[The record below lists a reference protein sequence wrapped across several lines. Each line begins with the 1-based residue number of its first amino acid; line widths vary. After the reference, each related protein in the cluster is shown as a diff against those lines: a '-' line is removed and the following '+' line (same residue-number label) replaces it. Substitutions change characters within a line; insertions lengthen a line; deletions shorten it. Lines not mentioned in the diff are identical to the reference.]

1 MALELKCWISNLYVR
16 KKFFKLYFRKSR
28 YLYTDNLRYRKMS
41 SSNKTLGATRTEKL
55 AQWAVSLQYQDIPQE
70 VIERTKEL
78 FLDWLGCA
86 IAGRHHP
93 AVLAIARYTTEMGP
107 TAGKKSE
114 FVDGSIGF
122 LTSPAFAA
130 LVNGASSHVV
140 EQDDLH
146 NRSMMHPVGGSPR
159 SVEYTLLTTYIFT
172 RDNSYL
178 GYITLSNST

>member
-1 MALELKCWISNLYVR
+1 MS
-16 KKFFKLYFRKSR
+16 
-28 YLYTDNLRYRKMS
+28 S
-41 SSNKTLGATRTEKL
+41 SSNKTSLCATRTEKL
-55 AQWAVSLQYQDIPQE
+55 AQWAVDLQYQDIPQP
-70 VIERTKEL
+70 VVERTKEL

-93 AVLAIARYTTEMGP
+93 AVSAIARYTIEMGP

-122 LTSPAFAA
+122 LTSPALAA

-146 NRSMMHPVGGSPR
+146 NRSMMHPVSDKQMN
-159 SVEYTLLTTYIFT
+159 VEFTLLAVPISSPMMIQTLDIFHT
-172 RDNSYL
+172 LNSA
-178 GYITLSNST
+178 

>member
-1 MALELKCWISNLYVR
+1 MTS
-16 KKFFKLYFRKSR
+16 
-28 YLYTDNLRYRKMS
+28 TDQTSLS
-41 SSNKTLGATRTEKL
+41 ATRTERL
-55 AQWAVSLQYQDIPQE
+55 GQWAVNLQYQDIPKE
-70 VIERTKEL
+70 VIERTKDL

-93 AVLAIARYTTEMGP
+93 AVSAIARYATEMGP
-107 TAGKKSE
+107 TAGKKCE

-146 NRSMMHPVGGSPR
+146 NRSMMHPVGGNPDECKI
-159 SVEYTLLTTYIFT
+159 SVACCVYIHF
-172 RDNSYL
+172 
-178 GYITLSNST
+178 